1 MSERTS
7 GNRSSR
13 GQGDASSPTGT
24 EPRGDRIALTGLRV
38 FGRHG
43 VFDHERAA
51 GQEFVVDIV
60 AWADLTVP
68 AESDELVGTVHY
80 GEMAQVAADVVAGE
94 PRNLIESVA
103 GSIADD
109 LLSGW
114 PLGAVEV
121 TVHKPAAPIPLIFDD
136 VAVTIRRE
144 R

>member
-1 MSERTS
+1 M
-7 GNRSSR
+7 
-13 GQGDASSPTGT
+13 
-24 EPRGDRIALTGLRV
+24 
-38 FGRHG
+38 
-43 VFDHERAA
+43 
-51 GQEFVVDIV
+51 DIV